1 MTNLFLSLFIITA
14 AVQSETVS
22 GVWVV
27 NDVPYA
33 PWTLELKQNGT
44 SLTGSVR
51 QNGALTGP
59 SEIYAGSVNGTTLS
73 FKAKSPDDG
82 ARTITFT
89 GTLQG
94 DKIAFHRSAE
104 ATPGA
109 GPGAGPGGTGIFGG
123 RAANEFTA
131 VRQGALTG
139 NDRERWIANGV
150 AFAPWAFNLKIDTAT
165 VTGDATQAHFDA
177 ASGYAT
183 TLTGPFEVS
192 EGAVDGSKITFKLKT
207 PDDGRVI
214 TFVGI
219 REGDQ
224 IVFDRSVQVVRGD
237 PGRDGI
243 HGASG
248 ATHFTA
254 RLDNGRSAAPAAP
267 PPTAA
272 TGPVGRWQTTQ
283 VANGPWVFNLT
294 PNGSALTGT
303 IQQSGRDS
311 NPVSIAAGKIDGTT
325 ISFKVLSPDGERII
339 TFHGRIN
346 GREISFVRQIDVL
359 AGGTPGGNDLF
370 GGSAPLQF
378 VAVRTN

>member
-1 MTNLFLSLFIITA
+1 MTNLFLSLFIITV

-94 DKIAFHRSAE
+94 DKVAFHRSAE
-104 ATPGA
+104 ATPGT

-131 VRQGALTG
+131 VRQGALTED
-139 NDRERWIANGV
+139 DRQRWIANGV
-150 AFAPWAFNLKIDTAT
+150 AFAPWTFNLKIDTAT
-165 VTGDATQAHFDA
+165 VTGDATQARFDA

-207 PDDGRVI
+207 PNDGRVI

-243 HGASG
+243 LGASG

-311 NPVSIAAGKIDGTT
+311 NP
-325 ISFKVLSPDGERII
+325 DGERII
-339 TFHGRIN
+339 TFRGRIN

-359 AGGTPGGNDLF
+359 AGGTRGGNDLY

-378 VAVRTN
+378 VAVRAN